1 MSGQP
6 LLWRWDGE
14 AMWPRPAFVRE
25 ANRQFVVGE
34 TYRLAEYEE
43 RSHESHSHQFAW
55 LNEAWKSLPER
66 LAVDF
71 PSATALRKRAL
82 IETGFYHET
91 ILDVGSKEAA
101 TQVAM
106 TLRAKD
112 EFAWIVVRGGVVVM
126 REAKS
131 QKRTAMNREE
141 FQRSKE
147 AILGWVSELLGVEP
161 ETLSRQGGASGQPAR
176 TAA

>member
-1 MSGQP
+1 MAGSFP

-34 TYRLAEYEE
+34 TYRLAEFEE
-43 RSHESHSHQFAW
+43 RSQATHDHQFAVI
-55 LNEAWKSLPER
+55 NEAWKNLPER

-71 PSATALRKRAL
+71 PSAKHLRKRAL
-82 IETGFYHET
+82 IETGFYDET
-91 ILDVGSKEAA
+91 ILDVGTHDAA
-101 TQVAM
+101 IAVAT

-112 EFAWIVVRGGVVVM
+112 SFAWIVVRGCIVVM

-131 QKRTAMNREE
+131 QSQAAMGKDD
-141 FQRSKE
+141 FQRSKT
-147 AILGWVSELLGVEP
+147 AILEWVSALIGVEP
-161 ETLSRQGGASGQPAR
+161 EVLAKAR
-176 TAA
+176 AA